1 MSGGLWQPTDAP
13 GTAPT
18 GQPHTT
24 GGHGQQV
31 AGTSTT
37 ASTGD
42 MTATVGDMNAI
53 NRLLAGT
60 AWTQEDVS
68 LGLQMVTTAVL
79 LYWIMMEVR

>member
-1 MSGGLWQPTDAP
+1 MSGGLWKPTDAP

-18 GQPHTT
+18 GRPHTT
-24 GGHGQQV
+24 GGQQV

-60 AWTQEDVS
+60 AWSREDVS

-79 LYWIMMEVR
+79 LYWIMTEVR